1 MTNQEEDQAAQEPAP
16 AEPAGAPRPV
26 FLAFQGGGARGISH
40 VGGLAA
46 INELGLKVEGVAG
59 TSAGAIMAALVAAHY
74 RAEQLLDPSNGTHL
88 LQGRYKRATEL
99 FGERGW
105 SALWR
110 LRAGA
115 TAAGWIGRLAA
126 RYGIADAFGCLWERA
141 WGKATLIGACVV
153 VAIGLDYFVPR
164 SALFGLLVAA
174 GGLVWAISSCLS
186 GLASLDAV
194 RALVDDAIAEGLN
207 IEDRAITF
215 EKLQAHGGL
224 PLKLVAT
231 NISNQSLELFS
242 VETTPTAKVADAV
255 AASICLPIAFKPWS
269 FSFMRKGDVSSVERC
284 FIDGGLVSNLPVW
297 TFDEERAL
305 QPEAVTIAF
314 GLEPQQSSN
323 GPPHWLS
330 AALHTVVAGP
340 PEVHFRGVERLIHI
354 PLPSTI
360 SVLDFDASFPTLARE
375 VGNAKEVAKAHLERN
390 LTEVPEAIRQT
401 LKDMQW
407 NISRELRD
415 SFPDEFAN
423 SEMAAPLVRIA
434 LAIQKPSEHISLS
447 IAYEVGHTES
457 RRGSHFELKSSPV
470 GKPWVENRTGFY
482 IFGPS
487 GDPARL
493 YGDSAWAGFFPIDE
507 DPVEMGEEE
516 QEVVR
521 SELAVVAI
529 VDSATPL
536 PATMMQDEARLEEF
550 WVTLSD
556 AAFGFFGENEVGRL
570 FRRSI
575 AWL

>member
-1 MTNQEEDQAAQEPAP
+1 MTNQQEDHAVQEPG
-16 AEPAGAPRPV
+16 PAGQATTLRPV

-46 INELGLKVEGVAG
+46 INELDLKIEGVAG

-74 RAEQLLDPSNGTHL
+74 RAEQLLDPSKGTHL
-88 LQGRYKRATEL
+88 LRERYKRATEL
-99 FGERGW
+99 FGNRGW
-105 SALWR
+105 NAIWR
-110 LRAGA
+110 LRAA
-115 TAAGWIGRLAA
+115 STAAVWIGRFVA
-126 RYGIADAFGCLWERA
+126 RYGIADAFRWLWARA
-141 WGKATLIGACVV
+141 WGKATLVGTCVV
-153 VAIGLDYFVPR
+153 VAIGLDCFIPR
-164 SALFGLLVAA
+164 SALFGFLVAA
-174 GGLVWAISSCLS
+174 GGLVWAVSSCLS

-207 IEDRAITF
+207 IADRGITF

-242 VETTPTAKVADAV
+242 TETTPTAKVADAV
-255 AASICLPIAFKPWS
+255 AASICLPVAFETWS

-305 QPEAVTIAF
+305 QPEAVTVAF

-323 GPPHWLS
+323 GAPHWLP

-360 SVLDFDASFPTLARE
+360 SVLDFDASFATLAQE
-375 VGNAKEVAKAHLERN
+375 VENAKEVAKAHLERN
-390 LTEVPEAIRQT
+390 LTEVPAAIRQT
-401 LKDMQW
+401 LKDMQLS
-407 NISRELRD
+407 ISRELRD
-415 SFPDEFAN
+415 RLPEEFAKD
-423 SEMAAPLVRIA
+423 EMVAPVVRIA
-434 LAIQKPSEHISLS
+434 LAIQKPSEHITLS

-457 RRGSHFELKSSPV
+457 RRGSRFALKSSPV
-470 GKPWVENRTGFY
+470 GQAWVEDRTGFY
-482 IFGPS
+482 IFGS
-487 GDPARL
+487 ASDQARI

-507 DPVEMGEEE
+507 DPHE
-516 QEVVR
+516 QEGPR

-529 VDSATPL
+529 IDSAVPL
-536 PATMMQDEARLEEF
+536 PDTIVDDEARLEEF

-556 AAFGFFGENEVGRL
+556 AAFDFFDENDVGRL

>member
-1 MTNQEEDQAAQEPAP
+1 MTNQEEDQAVQDPAP
-16 AEPAGAPRPV
+16 AEAGATPRPV

-46 INELGLKVEGVAG
+46 VNELGLTIEGVAG

-74 RAEQLLDPSNGTHL
+74 RAEKLLDSSKGTHL

-105 SALWR
+105 QAIWR

-115 TAAGWIGRLAA
+115 RAAGWTGRRVAKFGIGNALSC
-126 RYGIADAFGCLWERA
+126 ISQRA
-141 WGKATLIGACVV
+141 WGKAFLIVV
-153 VAIGLDYFVPR
+153 GVLAGVGLDYFFPR
-164 SALFGLLVAA
+164 SALFGLLVAV
-174 GGLVWAISSCLS
+174 GLLAWAVSSCLS

-207 IEDRAITF
+207 VAERGITF
-215 EKLQAHGGL
+215 EKLRAHGGL

-231 NISNQSLELFS
+231 NISTQSLELFS

-255 AASICLPIAFKPWS
+255 AASICLPVAFRPWS

-305 QPEAVTIAF
+305 RPEAVTIAF
-314 GLEPQQSSN
+314 GLEPQESSN
-323 GPPHWLS
+323 GSPHWLP

-360 SVLDFDASFPTLARE
+360 SVLDFDATFATLARE
-375 VGNAKEVAKAHLERN
+375 VGNAKEVAKAQLERN
-390 LTEVPEAIRQT
+390 LTEVPKRIRQT
-401 LKDMQW
+401 LKDMQR
-407 NISRELRD
+407 NISEELRD
-415 SFPDEFAN
+415 SFPDEFAK
-423 SEMAAPLVRIA
+423 SETESPLVRIA

-447 IAYEVGHTES
+447 VAYEVGHMER
-457 RRGSHFELKSSPV
+457 RRGSRFSLESSPV
-470 GKPWVENRTGFY
+470 GRAWVKDQLGYY
-482 IFGPS
+482 IFGS
-487 GDPARL
+487 ANDQARI
-493 YGDSAWAGFFPIDE
+493 YGDSAWAGYFPIDE
-507 DPVEMGEEE
+507 DPHE
-516 QEVVR
+516 QEGAR

-529 VDSATPL
+529 IDSATPL
-536 PATMMQDEARLEEF
+536 PDTIVSDEARLEDF
-550 WVTLSD
+550 WLTLSD
-556 AAFGFFGENEVGRL
+556 TAFDFFDENEVGRL

>member
-1 MTNQEEDQAAQEPAP
+1 MTKQEEDQAVQEPAP
-16 AEPAGAPRPV
+16 AEPAVSPRPV

-46 INELGLKVEGVAG
+46 VNELGLKVEGVAG

-74 RAEQLLDPSNGTHL
+74 RAEQLLDPSKGTHL
-88 LQGRYKRATEL
+88 LQGRYERATEL

-105 SALWR
+105 SAIWR
-110 LRAGA
+110 LRAGSKA
-115 TAAGWIGRLAA
+115 VGWIGRRAA
-126 RYGIADAFGCLWERA
+126 KYGIGNALNWIWQRA
-141 WGKATLIGACVV
+141 WGKVFLIVV
-153 VAIGLDYFVPR
+153 GVLAAGGLDYFVPR
-164 SALFGLLVAA
+164 PALFGLLVVV
-174 GGLVWAISSCLS
+174 GGLAWALSNCLS

-207 IEDRAITF
+207 IEDRGITF
-215 EKLQAHGGL
+215 EQLQMHGGL

-231 NISNQSLELFS
+231 NISTQSLELFS
-242 VETTPTAKVADAV
+242 AETTPTAKVADAV
-255 AASICLPIAFKPWS
+255 AASICLPVAFKPWS
-269 FSFMRKGDVSSVERC
+269 FSFKRKGDVSSVERC

-314 GLEPQQSSN
+314 GLEPQKSTN
-323 GPPHWLS
+323 GAPHWLP

-360 SVLDFDASFPTLARE
+360 SVLDFDASFATLAQD
-375 VGNAKEVAKAHLERN
+375 VGNAWEAAKAHLERN

-401 LKDMQW
+401 LKDMQR
-407 NISRELRD
+407 NISGELGD
-415 SFPDEFAN
+415 SFPDEFAK
-423 SEMAAPLVRIA
+423 SEMEPPLVRIA

-447 IAYEVGHTES
+447 IAYEVGHAES
-457 RRGSHFELKSSPV
+457 RRGSRFSLKSSPV
-470 GKPWVENRTGFY
+470 GRPWVEDRTGFY
-482 IFGPS
+482 IFGTA
-487 GDPARL
+487 GDQARI
-493 YGDSAWAGFFPIDE
+493 YGDSAWTGFFPIDE
-507 DPVEMGEEE
+507 EPQE
-516 QEVVR
+516 QEGAR

-529 VDSATPL
+529 IDSATPL
-536 PATMMQDEARLEEF
+536 PDTIVNDESRLEDF
-550 WVTLSD
+550 WLTLSD
-556 AAFGFFGENEVGRL
+556 AAFDFFDENEVGRL

>member
-1 MTNQEEDQAAQEPAP
+1 MTNEEDHAVQEPAP
-16 AEPAGAPRPV
+16 AESTGAPRPV

-46 INELGLKVEGVAG
+46 INHLGLKVEGVAG

-74 RAEQLLDPSNGTHL
+74 RAEQLLDPTKATHL

-99 FGERGW
+99 FGKTGW
-105 SALWR
+105 NAIWR
-110 LRAGA
+110 LRTGLKAAVCIAGVLVRCGIPRA
-115 TAAGWIGRLAA
+115 LRRLWQ
-126 RYGIADAFGCLWERA
+126 RTS
-141 WGKATLIGACVV
+141 GKAALIGTGVMLAV
-153 VAIGLDYFVPR
+153 GLDYFVPR
-164 SALFGLLVAA
+164 SALFGLLVVV
-174 GGLVWAISSCLS
+174 GGLTWALFSCLS

-207 IEDRAITF
+207 IEDRGITF

-231 NISNQSLELFS
+231 NISTQSLELFS

-269 FSFMRKGDVSSVERC
+269 FSFLRKGDLSTVERC
-284 FIDGGLVSNLPVW
+284 FIDGGIVSNLPVW

-305 QPEAVTIAF
+305 QPEAVTVAF
-314 GLEPQQSSN
+314 GLEPEKSSN
-323 GPPHWLS
+323 GPPHWLL

-360 SVLDFDASFPTLARE
+360 SVLDFDASFATLARE
-375 VGNAKEVAKAHLERN
+375 VENAKEVAKAHLERN

-401 LKDMQW
+401 LIDMQT
-407 NISRELRD
+407 NICRELRD
-415 SFPDEFAN
+415 RLPEEFAKD
-423 SEMAAPLVRIA
+423 EMAAPLVRIA
-434 LAIQKPSEHISLS
+434 LAIQKPSEHITLS

-457 RRGSHFELKSSPV
+457 KRGSRFSLKSSPV
-470 GKPWVENRTGFY
+470 GRPWVEDRTGFY
-482 IFGPS
+482 IFGAAS
-487 GDPARL
+487 DQARI
-493 YGDSAWAGFFPIDE
+493 YGDSAWTGFFPIDE
-507 DPVEMGEEE
+507 DPQE
-516 QEVVR
+516 QEGAR

-529 VDSATPL
+529 IDSAMPL
-536 PATMMQDEARLEEF
+536 PDTIVKDETRLEDF
-550 WVTLSD
+550 WLTLSD
-556 AAFGFFGENEVGRL
+556 AAFGFFDENEVGRL